1 MNASPLRTA
10 LVEDDAAFRSAMA
23 SAVLGSPGLNFV
35 GAACDLSD
43 GLALMR
49 RTRPDLLLV
58 DLQLPGGSGLSL
70 IEATAQELPEAE
82 VVVVSTL
89 GEEDSVLAA
98 LAAGAVGYLLKQ
110 GSASRL
116 VEQLEAL
123 REGGAPLSPVI
134 ARKLLQ
140 RLAPSGR
147 GALRAAPMTSRAPTP
162 GDVNLSARE
171 LEILQAIAMGYSF
184 EEITRQLEL
193 SLNTVAT
200 HVKRCYR
207 KLQVH
212 SKLQAVNEARRR
224 GLVP

>member
-1 MNASPLRTA
+1 MNAAPLRTA
-10 LVEDDAAFRSAMA
+10 LVEDDAAYRAALA
-23 SAVLGSPGLNFV
+23 SAVMGAPGLDFV
-35 GAACDLSD
+35 GAACDVVD
-43 GLALMR
+43 GLALLR

-58 DLQLPGGSGLSL
+58 DLQLPGGTGLTL
-70 IEATAQELPEAE
+70 IQTAAQELPDCE

-89 GEEDSVLAA
+89 GEDDAVLAA

-140 RLAPSGR
+140 RLSPAGR
-147 GALRAAPMTSRAPTP
+147 GPLRAAAIAPRP
-162 GDVNLSARE
+162 ASAGEVSLSERE
-171 LEILQAIAMGYSF
+171 LEILQSIAMGYSF
-184 EEITRQLEL
+184 EEITRQLGL
-193 SLNTVAT
+193 TLNTVAT

>member
-1 MNASPLRTA
+1 MNAAPLRTA
-10 LVEDDAAFRSAMA
+10 LVEDDAAYRAALA
-23 SAVLGSPGLNFV
+23 SAVMGAPGLDFV
-35 GAACDLSD
+35 GAASDLGD

-49 RTRPDLLLV
+49 RLRPDLLLV
-58 DLQLPGGSGLSL
+58 DLQLPGGSGLTL
-70 IEATAQELPEAE
+70 IQAAAQELPDCE

-110 GSASRL
+110 GSAGRL

-123 REGGAPLSPVI
+123 REDGAPLSPVI

-140 RLAPSGR
+140 RLAPGGR
-147 GALRAAPMTSRAPTP
+147 ASLRQASLAPRPSSV
-162 GDVNLSARE
+162 GEVSLSDRE
-171 LEILQAIAMGYSF
+171 LEILQLIAMGYSF
-184 EEITRQLEL
+184 EEITRQLGL
-193 SLNTVAT
+193 TLNTVAT